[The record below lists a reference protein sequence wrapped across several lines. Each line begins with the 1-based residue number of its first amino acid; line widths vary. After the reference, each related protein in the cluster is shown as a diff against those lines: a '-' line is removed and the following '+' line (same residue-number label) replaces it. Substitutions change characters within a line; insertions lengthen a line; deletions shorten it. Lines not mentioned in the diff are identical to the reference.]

1 LRRHA
6 RLASAV
12 LALLCAFTVVAGL
25 TVARLL
31 PRRLALWQ
39 SPTIAASRLAG
50 AAQVLGP
57 ATGAA
62 PNSTGITAAGL
73 AAAITPV
80 LGSPVFGGQL
90 GVLVTNLS
98 SGAVLYSRNASTGF
112 TPASTN
118 KLATAAA
125 ALQVLGPAARF
136 RTRVVTGA
144 SPSSIV
150 LVGGGDPTL
159 AAGAPPA
166 SDYPQPA
173 TLRELAKRTAATL
186 RARGRHT
193 VRLGYDTSLYTGPG
207 LAQAWSPSYVTTGNV
222 TAITSLEVDQGRLTQ
237 SGAPEDADVGD
248 SLPRSTDP
256 AGQAAASFGAFLAAD
271 GITVR
276 GMPRLVTAPAGAT
289 ALATVQ
295 SPPLAQIVQQM
306 LEESN
311 NVIAENLARQVA
323 IARHQQASF
332 TGAAAAVTSV
342 LRGMGVTGQIRLY
355 DDSGL
360 SPDDRLAPSALVQL
374 ISLAATRPQLR
385 SMLAGL
391 PVDGFSGTLVKGG
404 SVFGAGG
411 RVGLGVVRAKTGN
424 LNTVAALAGVAYARN
439 GQLLA
444 FAVMADRVQA
454 ARLTQAATG
463 MVTFASVLAGCGC
476 G

>member
-1 LRRHA
+1 MRRHA

-12 LALLCAFTVVAGL
+12 LALLCAFTIVAGL

-39 SPTIAASRLAG
+39 QPTIAARQLTGS
-50 AAQVLGP
+50 AQVLGP

-62 PNSTGITAAGL
+62 RGSTAVTSAGL
-73 AAAITPV
+73 ASAVAPV
-80 LGSPVFGGQL
+80 LGSTVFGRQL
-90 GVLVTNLS
+90 GVLVTNLRT
-98 SGAVLYSRNASTGF
+98 GAVLYSRNAGTGY

-136 RTRVVTGA
+136 RTRVVAGA
-144 SPSSIV
+144 GPSSIV

-159 AAGAPPA
+159 AAGTPPA

-173 TLRELAKRTAATL
+173 TLRQLARLTAARL
-186 RARGRHT
+186 LALGRHA
-193 VRLGYDTSLYTGPG
+193 VRLGYDTSLYTGPALG
-207 LAQAWSPSYVTTGNV
+207 PGWSPSYVTSGNV
-222 TAITSLEVDQGRLTQ
+222 TVITSLEVDQGRLTA
-237 SGAPEDADVGD
+237 GGKPEDADVGD
-248 SLPRSTDP
+248 SRARSADP
-256 AGQAAASFGAFLAAD
+256 AGQAAASFAAFLGAD
-271 GITVR
+271 GISVKAA
-276 GMPRLVTAPAGAT
+276 PRLVTAPPSAT
-289 ALATVQ
+289 TLATVQ

-332 TGAAAAVTSV
+332 SGASAAVTNV
-342 LRGMGVTGQIRLY
+342 LHRMGVTGRIQLS

-360 SPDDRLAPSALVQL
+360 SPEDKLAPSVLVQL
-374 ISLAATRPQLR
+374 ISLAATRSQLQ
-385 SMLAGL
+385 SMLTGL
-391 PVDGFSGTLVKGG
+391 PVDGFSGTLVPGS
-404 SVFGAGG
+404 SVFGPGG
-411 RVGLGVVRAKTGN
+411 RAGLGMVRAKTGN

-454 ARLTQAATG
+454 AQLTQAATA
-463 MVTFASVLAGCGC
+463 MVSFASVLAGCGC
-476 G
+476 R